1 MFPFRKK
8 NTLQITKK
16 ADFFITPEMLLRK
29 KNALKGS
36 YQDQIVDQTYLINL
50 LNKKIMNI
58 TDMKKEF
65 KTKRSMLNHLK
76 DIKQKYN
83 KLIKGDKRM
92 VESVNSFSEY
102 FQKEIKQYMDA
113 QKNIIAHLK
122 KTTKQV
128 KYLDIY
134 VEKSIM

>member
-1 MFPFRKK
+1 M
-8 NTLQITKK
+8 TKK
-16 ADFFITPEMLLRK
+16 ADFFVTPEMLLRK
-29 KNALKGS
+29 KSALKGS

-65 KTKRSMLNHLK
+65 KTKRSMLNSLK

-92 VESVNSFSEY
+92 VENVNKFSEY
-102 FQKEIKQYMDA
+102 FEKEIKNYMNE

-122 KTTKQV
+122 KTTQQV
-128 KYLDIY
+128 KKLDIS